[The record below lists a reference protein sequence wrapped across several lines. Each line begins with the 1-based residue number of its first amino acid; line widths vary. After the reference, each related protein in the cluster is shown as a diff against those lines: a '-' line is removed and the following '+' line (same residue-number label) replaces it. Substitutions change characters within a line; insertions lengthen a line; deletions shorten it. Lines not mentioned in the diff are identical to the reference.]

1 MWTQEQATSN
11 IQAMRKRLHTSSYEL
26 AEIANKAKPRLLVI
40 YHCSPLNRT
49 LLEPVLAMRKGANRE
64 LVRVSQ
70 KSDGTLLEEI
80 KKTYMGKVMVAHDLD
95 IF

>member
-1 MWTQEQATSN
+1 MDPRASDFKYSGNAEEVTH
-11 IQAMRKRLHTSSYEL
+11 LSYEL

-64 LVRVSQ
+64 LVRVRQ

>member
-64 LVRVSQ
+64 LVRVRQ